1 MSMNTK
7 PLRNASAH
15 IKKLLL
21 KEEIPQESAWQSFIY
36 LTADFCLKQH
46 HLPYR
51 PEQLIPAW
59 HFPDDVRFLRPE
71 LEQILHEC
79 LSENACPVQ
88 IIGWMHQY
96 YQTDEKD
103 KIFADKKHAKFA
115 ENEIPAVTQFFTPEW
130 ITACLLEN
138 TLGRMFPAEWPYL
151 LDNNPEEEDSVST
164 EIIRLLDPCAG
175 TGHILL
181 TAFDMFLKLYQN
193 QGIPA
198 EIAVR
203 KILQKNLFGL
213 ELDIH
218 ACRIAEFSL
227 LLKAL
232 IHDPDFL
239 KTGIRP
245 DVQYFPDDEPE
256 GSLLQS
262 SARKET
268 DRLLHQK
275 YQIVITNPPYM
286 GSSGMPDRLLRFVKA
301 EYPDS
306 WRDLYAC
313 FIERCSALT
322 EDNGFCAMLTIQNW
336 LFLPAFTSLREK
348 ILHGHVIRIML
359 HLGMYAF
366 DTADVGTIVQSVCW
380 VMQKHPPSSSDTGMY
395 YYLCDD
401 TDTER
406 KKDTYLQRKA
416 PCYVI
421 AQEQFFRIPDSPVI
435 YWASEAVLQLFH
447 ESQLGDS
454 AEPKQGLTTSDNS
467 RFVRFWHEVSYENI
481 CFDAETHEQAEQ
493 SAKKWFPYHKGGG
506 YRKWYGNHTHVL
518 NYAHGGAEL
527 TAFHEKL
534 NLQHAGGRLK
544 NKQYYFRPAIT
555 WTFIAKSPSFRK
567 NPAGFLF
574 DVAGSCLF
582 ADSEREQNALLAF
595 LCSKPAEYL
604 LYLRNPT
611 MNIQA
616 RDLKYLPYLKTDS
629 DRIQELVEEN
639 IQLCREDWNSFET
652 SWDFEQHPLI

>member
-1 MSMNTK
+1 MNAK
-7 PLRNASAH
+7 ALRNASARM
-15 IKKLLL
+15 KKLLL
-21 KEEIPQESAWQSFIY
+21 KEEIPQKSAWQSFMY
-36 LTADFCLKQH
+36 LTADFCLKKQN
-46 HLPYR
+46 LPFC
-51 PEQLIPAW
+51 PEQLIPEW
-59 HFPDDVRFLRPE
+59 HFPEEVRFLRPE
-71 LEQILHEC
+71 LEQILQES
-79 LSENACPVQ
+79 LTEQSYPVQ
-88 IIGWMHQY
+88 IAGWMHQY
-96 YQTDEKD
+96 YQNDEKD

-115 ENEIPAVTQFFTPEW
+115 ESEIPAVTQFFTPEW
-130 ITACLLEN
+130 IASYLLEN
-138 TLGRMFPAEWPYL
+138 SLGRMFPGDWQYL
-151 LDNNPEEEDSVST
+151 LDRNPEDIVSASPED
-164 EIIRLLDPCAG
+164 IRLLDPCAG

-181 TAFDMFLKLYQN
+181 TAFDMFMKIYQN
-193 QGIPA
+193 QGISPA
-198 EIAVR
+198 SAVR
-203 KILQKNLFGL
+203 MILQKNLSGL

-232 IHDPDFL
+232 AYDPDFL

-245 DVQYFPDDEPE
+245 DVQYFPPDEPE
-256 GSLLQS
+256 GSLRVS
-262 SARKET
+262 SARPGT

-286 GSSGMPDRLLRFVKA
+286 GSSGMPESLRRFVRT
-301 EYPDS
+301 EFPDS

-313 FIERCSALT
+313 FIERCSSLT

-336 LFLPAFTSLREK
+336 LFLPAFASLRGK
-348 ILHGHVIRIML
+348 ILHTHVIRHML

-380 VMQKHPPSSSDTGMY
+380 VMQKRPPASDTGMY
-395 YYLCDD
+395 YQLCDD

-406 KKDTYLQRKA
+406 KKDTYLQGSA
-416 PCYVI
+416 PRYAI

-435 YWASEAVLQLFH
+435 YWASEAVLRLFQMP
-447 ESQLGDS
+447 QLGDS
-454 AEPKQGLTTSDNS
+454 AEPKQGITTSDNS
-467 RFVRFWHEVSYENI
+467 RFVRFWHEVSYEAI
-481 CFDAETHEQAEQ
+481 CFGAENQQQAEQ
-493 SAKKWFPYHKGGG
+493 SGKKWFPYHKGGG
-506 YRKWYGNHTHVL
+506 YRKWYGNHMHVL
-518 NYAHGGAEL
+518 NYENGGKEL
-527 TAFHEKL
+527 LAFHEKL
-534 NLQHAGGRLK
+534 NLHHTGGRLK
-544 NKQYYFRPAIT
+544 NKQYYFRPAVT

-582 ADSEREQNALLAF
+582 ADSEQEQNALLAF

-629 DRIQELVEEN
+629 ERIQELAEEN

-652 SWDFEQHPLI
+652 SWDFEQHPLL